1 MLTKRIDENRIVIY
15 LDDFEANLLKEAAD
29 ETIRANDQTDFMTV
43 GELAIMDTLE
53 QQLRDV

>member
-1 MLTKRIDENRIVIY
+1 MLTKRIDENRIAIY